1 MMYIITRM
9 RLHPKMI
16 EPTTVSIGLYLLART
31 PVCMDK
37 NNKIIKRKPILFKK
51 KICKW
56 IFKNHDTII
65 DTLIDE
71 TNDYLLDSLNI
82 INFNPSI
89 FLILYIVALMLIII
103 F

>member
-1 MMYIITRM
+1 MYIPPLM

-16 EPTTVSIGLYLLART
+16 EPATASIGLYLLVRT
-31 PVCMDK
+31 PVHMDK
-37 NNKIIKRKPILFKK
+37 NNKIIKKKPILFKK

-56 IFKNHDTII
+56 FHKNHHTII
-65 DTLIDE
+65 DTIIDE

-82 INFNPSI
+82 ININPSI
-89 FLILYIVALMLIII
+89 FLIVYILALMLIII